1 MRRNSIDCTLNPY
14 HRILGPAAA
23 FVIASSAC
31 QTDTARLPAVVVRDS
46 AGIEVV
52 ENRTPAWAADD
63 IWTVAPHPEIVI
75 GGNDASASPGD
86 STHLV
91 WSVTDVAPLSDGRLA
106 VLSSREKRVFL
117 FEPSG
122 EFVRSIGREG
132 RGPGEFGYPEHLQIL
147 PGDTLVV
154 WDYMFGPVTYFNPA
168 GEVLRSWRVDVG
180 AVLAE
185 VRKPNQMSPE
195 RVHLPMADGSYIVQV
210 GLVPGSS
217 IPPQGVPDRLPV
229 EFVRIDSAYA
239 AYSLGRWEEQE
250 FLYSRGVYPLLPFPL
265 GVQLAAGDS
274 PLVVY
279 ISSSDRYEVQQF
291 TGTGALVRI
300 IRRTAEPIPI
310 TATDVEEWRD
320 RVSPS
325 VAWDWDAWDR
335 IVADLPPRSFRPPVV
350 GLLVD
355 SQGYLWVKDRADPGN
370 SVWSVFDP
378 AGRWQGTLEV
388 PLERLE
394 WVGPELILGV
404 NRDPATGLE
413 AVEGYRLSR

>member
-1 MRRNSIDCTLNPY
+1 MGRRNPCPMV
-14 HRILGPAAA
+14 LGPAAA
-23 FVIASSAC
+23 FAIASGAC
-31 QTDTARLPAVVVRDS
+31 QTDTAEPPAVVVRDS
-46 AGIEVV
+46 AGIEIV

-63 IWTVAPHPEIVI
+63 IWSVAPNPEVVI

-86 STHLV
+86 SAHLV
-91 WSVTDVAPLSDGRLA
+91 WAVTDVAPLSDGRLA

-132 RGPGEFGYPEHLQIL
+132 RGPGEFGCPEHLQIL

-154 WDYMFGPVTYFNPA
+154 WDCRYGPATYFNPA
-168 GEVLRSWRVDVG
+168 GEVLRSWRVDIG
-180 AVLAE
+180 AVLAA

-210 GLVPGSS
+210 GLIPGDFLPPPDVPYR
-217 IPPQGVPDRLPV
+217 VPV
-229 EFVRIDSAYA
+229 EFVRIDSAYT
-239 AYSLGRWEEQE
+239 AYSLGRWEEDE
-250 FLYSRGVYPLLPFPL
+250 HLYNYQYTPGVSPLLPFPFA
-265 GVQLAAGDS
+265 VQLAAGDD
-274 PLVVY
+274 PLGVY
-279 ISSSDRYEVQQF
+279 ISNSDRYEVHQF
-291 TGTGALVRI
+291 TSTGALVRI
-300 IRRTAEPIPI
+300 VRRTVEPIPI
-310 TATDVEEWRD
+310 TATDVEEWKD
-320 RVSPS
+320 RIAPS
-325 VAWDWDAWDR
+325 GDWDWDGWDR
-335 IVADLPPRSFRPPVV
+335 VVAELPPRIRPPVV

-355 SQGYLWVKDRADPGN
+355 SEGYLWVKDREDPGN
-370 SVWSVFDP
+370 SVWSVFGP

-413 AVEGYRLSR
+413 AVEGYRFSR

>member
-1 MRRNSIDCTLNPY
+1 MV
-14 HRILGPAAA
+14 LGQAAA
-23 FVIASSAC
+23 LLIASSAC
-31 QTDTARLPAVVVRDS
+31 QTATAQPPAVVVRDS

-63 IWTVAPHPEIVI
+63 IWTVAPNPEVVI

-86 STHLV
+86 SAHLV
-91 WSVTDVAPLSDGRLA
+91 WAVTDVAPLSDGRLA
-106 VLSSREKRVFL
+106 LLSSREKRVFL
-117 FEPSG
+117 FESSG

-132 RGPGEFGYPEHLQIL
+132 RGPGEFGCPEHLQIL

-154 WDYMFGPVTYFNPA
+154 WDCRFGPVTYFNPA
-168 GEVLRSWRVDVG
+168 GEVLRNWRFDVG

-185 VRKPNQMSPE
+185 VRRPNQMSPE

-210 GLVPGSS
+210 GLISGDFLPPPDVPYR
-217 IPPQGVPDRLPV
+217 VPV
-229 EFVRIDSAYA
+229 EFVRIDSAYT
-239 AYSLGRWEEQE
+239 AYSLGRWEEDE
-250 FLYSRGVYPLLPFPL
+250 HLYNYQYTPGVPPLLPFPL

-279 ISSSDRYEVQQF
+279 ISNSDRYELQQF
-291 TGTGALVRI
+291 TATGALVRI

-310 TATDVEEWRD
+310 TAADVDEWRD
-320 RVSPS
+320 RVPPS

-335 IVADLPPRSFRPPVV
+335 IMADLPPRNFRPPVV

-355 SQGYLWVKDRADPGN
+355 SEGYLWVKDREDPGS
-370 SVWSVFDP
+370 SVWSVFGP
-378 AGRWQGTLEV
+378 AGRWHGTLEV

-394 WVGPELILGV
+394 WVGSELILGV